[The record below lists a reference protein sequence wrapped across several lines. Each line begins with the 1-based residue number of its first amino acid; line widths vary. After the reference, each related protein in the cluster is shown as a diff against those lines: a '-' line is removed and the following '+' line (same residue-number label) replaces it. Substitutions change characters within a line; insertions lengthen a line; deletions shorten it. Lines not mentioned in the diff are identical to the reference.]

1 LYALALG
8 PRVGNFTAEKGAFLH
23 VLVFVANNSGTA
35 QPLPRDF
42 FVLKDA
48 QGRVYQARPEVSSA
62 AVRPGVN
69 ADVGHET
76 AIPANGLTTS
86 VYLVFDV
93 APDATDL
100 MLFARNKPDQ
110 GFLVIGAVR

>member
-1 LYALALG
+1 
-8 PRVGNFTAEKGAFLH
+8 
-23 VLVFVANNSGTA
+23 
-35 QPLPRDF
+35 
-42 FVLKDA
+42 
-48 QGRVYQARPEVSSA
+48 
-62 AVRPGVN
+62 VN
-69 ADVGHET
+69 ADVGDET